1 MINTNISRRSR
12 SVSFAES
19 IQVVQAKPFTHGQGF
34 TAYSVNQQ
42 SLGTEIA
49 PFLQL
54 DHYFMT
60 QPTFAEHPHQGFSAV
75 TYMFEDSE
83 GSFFN
88 EDSQGDKSTISPGDL
103 HWTQAGSGIRHNET
117 PIEPGKMCHGIQMF
131 VDLPL
136 ADKSLPAKAFHVT
149 AAQIPVY
156 TTDTGGRVRVVVGNA
171 NGVTSPL
178 NISTKIRFLDVTL
191 PANTSIEHEVAADES
206 VFLLAVKGSGF
217 VGEQQDAI
225 SQSERCAIAANQA
238 TLFTPAG
245 NNIQAK
251 AGAEGLQY
259 VLCISQ

>member
-1 MINTNISRRSR
+1 MSNTNTSR
-12 SVSFAES
+12 SA
-19 IQVVQAKPFTHGQGF
+19 IQVVTAKPFSHGQGF

-60 QPTFAEHPHQGFSAV
+60 QLTFAEHPHQGFSAV

-88 EDSQGDKSTISPGDL
+88 EDSQGDRSTIAPGDL

-117 PIEPGKMCHGIQMF
+117 PTEPGKMCHGIQMF

-136 ADKSLPAKAFHVT
+136 ADKSLPAQAFHLT

-156 TTDTGGRVRVVVGNA
+156 TTDTGGRVRVVVGEA

-178 NISTKIRFLDVTL
+178 KISTKIRFLDVIL
-191 PANTSIEHEVAADES
+191 PANSSIEHEVAADES

-217 VGEQQDAI
+217 VGERQI
-225 SQSERCAIAANQA
+225 EANQA

-245 NNIQAK
+245 NNIHTK

>member
-1 MINTNISRRSR
+1 MIDTSISRQ
-12 SVSFAES
+12 AIE
-19 IQVVQAKPFTHGQGF
+19 VVQAKPFTHGQGF
-34 TAYSVNQQ
+34 TAYSVGQQ

-88 EDSQGDKSTISPGDL
+88 EDSQGDRSTIAPGDL

-136 ADKSLPAKAFHVT
+136 ADKSLPAKAFHLT

-156 TTDTGGRVRVVVGNA
+156 ITDAGGRVRVVVGEA
-171 NGVTSPL
+171 NGLTSPL
-178 NISTKIRFLDVTL
+178 NISTKIRFLDIIL
-191 PANTSIEHEVAADES
+191 PANSSIDHEVAADES

-217 VGEQQDAI
+217 VGEQQDVI
-225 SQSERCAIAANQA
+225 EANQA
-238 TLFTPAG
+238 TLFVPDG
-245 NNIQAK
+245 NNIYAK
-251 AGAEGLQY
+251 AGADGLQY